1 MKLFEHQVSA
11 LKQTEGFNRCA
22 YYLDMG
28 LGKTFVGSEKM
39 MSLGSRVN
47 LIICQKSK
55 IQDWFDHFC
64 EHYSDK
70 GFSFL
75 NLTDK
80 GELGYFIDLSRED
93 ATIGL
98 VGIINYEL
106 AWRRPELLKLE
117 NFTLMLDESSL
128 IQNRTAKQTKFIMK
142 MNPAN
147 VILLSGTPCSGKYE
161 NLWTQAHL
169 LGWDISPKLYE
180 TQYVEKEFVLDGRGR
195 KIKNPVN
202 GKFIQKIVGYQNT
215 DRLKAKFRQ
224 HGSVFMKT
232 EEAFN
237 LPEQTFIDIN
247 VETSKEYRRFIK
259 SSYVVIDDVALIGD
273 ASLTKL
279 LYARELCS
287 IYSEAKLQAFD
298 DLVKSTQDRLIVFYN
313 FKDELDRLVQIA
325 ADNERPMS
333 YINGSEKDLSMYEA
347 ESNSITFCQY
357 QAASMG
363 MNLQRANKI
372 IYYSLPLRS
381 ELFEQSKKR
390 IHRIG
395 QELPCFYYTLICKGS
410 VEEQI
415 KKTLEMRKDYT
426 DALFEQD
433 IDGD

>member
-1 MKLFEHQVSA
+1 MLFILICRV
-11 LKQTEGFNRCA
+11 
-22 YYLDMG
+22 G

-39 MSLGSRVN
+39 MSLGSRMN
-47 LIICQKSK
+47 LVICQKSK
-55 IQDWFDHFC
+55 IQDWEEHF
-64 EHYSDK
+64 
-70 GFSFL
+70 
-75 NLTDK
+75 LTQYDENVWTYDLTSK
-80 GELGYFIDLSRED
+80 GELEWFLDEVWNDDRIK
-93 ATIGL
+93 

-202 GKFIQKIVGYQNT
+202 GKFVQKIVGYQNT

-259 SSYVVIDDVALIGD
+259 SSYVVIDDVELMGD
-273 ASLTKL
+273 TSLTKL

-325 ADNERPMS
+325 AENERPMS

-372 IYYSLPLRS
+372 VYYSLPLRS
-381 ELFEQSKKR
+381 ELFEQSKS
-390 IHRIG
+390 
-395 QELPCFYYTLICKGS
+395 EFTES
-410 VEEQI
+410 V
-415 KKTLEMRKDYT
+415 KTCRVFT
-426 DALFEQD
+426 TH
-433 IDGD
+433 

>member
-1 MKLFEHQVSA
+1 MKLFEHQISA

-39 MSLGSRVN
+39 IKLKADVN
-47 LIICQKSK
+47 LVICQKSK
-55 IQDWFDHFC
+55 VDDWFDHIYENTIWTPFDLTHPKDY
-64 EHYSDK
+64 ELFWERVDVGDK
-70 GFSFL
+70 C
-75 NLTDK
+75 
-80 GELGYFIDLSRED
+80 
-93 ATIGL
+93 L

-202 GKFIQKIVGYQNT
+202 GKFVQKIVGYQNT
-215 DRLKAKFRQ
+215 DRLKSKFRQ

-232 EEAFN
+232 EDAFN

-247 VETSKEYRRFIK
+247 VDTSKEYRRFIK
-259 SSYVVIDDVALIGD
+259 SSYVVIDDVELMGD
-273 ASLTKL
+273 TSLTKL

-333 YINGSEKDLSMYEA
+333 YINGSEKDLAMYES

-372 IYYSLPLRS
+372 VYYSLPLRS

-395 QELPCFYYTLICKGS
+395 QDLPCFYYTLICKGS

-426 DALFEQD
+426 DALFEQY